1 MEGWFTEKS
10 AFQLRQS
17 TPGAEG
23 EDSLQKVEG
32 AVYTKD
38 LKWKNDGPSKEQKE
52 SQYDKSTW
60 AARKG
65 VERSKWP
72 KMTQMKLQRTCL
84 LSCFSCV

>member
-38 LKWKNDGPSKEQKE
+38 LKWKNDGPSKEQK
-52 SQYDKSTW
+52 K
-60 AARKG
+60 AN
-65 VERSKWP
+65 
-72 KMTQMKLQRTCL
+72 MTRAPGQQGREWRDQSGLK
-84 LSCFSCV
+84 